1 MFSEKIILLIAY
13 YFIGYYV
20 KHKIKIYNLI
30 SDFKTTITLL
40 EK

>member
-1 MFSEKIILLIAY
+1 MFLIAY

-20 KHKIKIYNLI
+20 KHKRKIYNLI
-30 SDFKTTITLL
+30 SDFKMLITLL